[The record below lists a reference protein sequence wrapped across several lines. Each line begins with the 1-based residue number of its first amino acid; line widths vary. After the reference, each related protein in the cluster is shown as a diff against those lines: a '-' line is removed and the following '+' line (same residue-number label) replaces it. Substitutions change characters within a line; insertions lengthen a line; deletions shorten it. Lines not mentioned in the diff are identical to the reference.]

1 MVLARIQLVKDALEK
16 DEFGVVI
23 HHGQAGA
30 HLGTVGY
37 GVSLVLEHTR
47 DMILVAIELEAG
59 AVGSF

>member
-1 MVLARIQLVKDALEK
+1 MQDALEE

-30 HLGTVGY
+30 HLGTVGN
-37 GVSLVLEHTR
+37 GVSLVLGHTR
-47 DMILVAIELEAG
+47 DVILVAIELEAG